1 MSHAGHF
8 SDLAWVNLGR
18 VEMDRE
24 QLLARRAGYVDEL
37 QDVEESL
44 AALESGTF
52 SMQGRNGDGP
62 WEDHTGQMRDMA
74 RHSQKTY
81 QDIIA
86 DIDER
91 LKELG

>member
-1 MSHAGHF
+1 
-8 SDLAWVNLGR
+8 
-18 VEMDRE
+18 MDRE
-24 QLLARRAGYVDEL
+24 QLLARRAGYVEEL

-44 AALESGTF
+44 ALLESGTF

-62 WEDHTGQMRDMA
+62 WEDRTGQMRDMA
-74 RHSQKTY
+74 RRSQKTY

-91 LKELG
+91 LKELD